1 MQRLSS
7 CAPLLLRSGPRAAAG
22 LLARHHCFHAST
34 NDQPRTRNETW
45 MRTCCT
51 RTNLWH
57 PCLSRLLLNPTRW
70 IILAEIAPPPNIR
83 TGPERVLEPNVR
95 WGARHDTCGA
105 IHLLGLRVKSNFNI
119 PMDST
124 KAVARR
130 TLHMSVCMTASQYY
144 ALATSPLGEPIA
156 QVVRYG
162 PCGTHGIV
170 FRPSLDVVRS
180 RFAKNTLAAPNA
192 RRGRARG

>member
-1 MQRLSS
+1 MAL
-7 CAPLLLRSGPRAAAG
+7 
-22 LLARHHCFHAST
+22 
-34 NDQPRTRNETW
+34 
-45 MRTCCT
+45 
-51 RTNLWH
+51 
-57 PCLSRLLLNPTRW
+57 
-70 IILAEIAPPPNIR
+70 
-83 TGPERVLEPNVR
+83 
-95 WGARHDTCGA
+95 A
-105 IHLLGLRVKSNFNI
+105 IHLLGLRVKLNFNI

-124 KAVARR
+124 KSVGRR

-180 RFAKNTLAAPNA
+180 RFAKTLSRLRTPVGGVREGGIAYGAPRAA
-192 RRGRARG
+192 RRRNYGRA

>member
-1 MQRLSS
+1 MALS
-7 CAPLLLRSGPRAAAG
+7 P
-22 LLARHHCFHAST
+22 
-34 NDQPRTRNETW
+34 
-45 MRTCCT
+45 
-51 RTNLWH
+51 
-57 PCLSRLLLNPTRW
+57 
-70 IILAEIAPPPNIR
+70 PPPNIR

-95 WGARHDTCGA
+95 WGRGA
-105 IHLLGLRVKSNFNI
+105 SALRIIHPLGLRRKLNFLS

-162 PCGTHGIV
+162 PLETH
-170 FRPSLDVVRS
+170 RLERDVQVSCLRGVRGGCLHEGEEEDS
-180 RFAKNTLAAPNA
+180 SELRH
-192 RRGRARG
+192 G

>member
-1 MQRLSS
+1 M
-7 CAPLLLRSGPRAAAG
+7 
-22 LLARHHCFHAST
+22 
-34 NDQPRTRNETW
+34 TRE
-45 MRTCCT
+45 
-51 RTNLWH
+51 
-57 PCLSRLLLNPTRW
+57 LLLNPSRW

-105 IHLLGLRVKSNFNI
+105 IHLLGLRVKLNFNI

-192 RRGRARG
+192 RRGRARGWYSIRSSESCAAQKLRPGIVTGLRVVPHEPSELPG

>member
-1 MQRLSS
+1 MQ
-7 CAPLLLRSGPRAAAG
+7 
-22 LLARHHCFHAST
+22 T
-34 NDQPRTRNETW
+34 VTRK
-45 MRTCCT
+45 
-51 RTNLWH
+51 LH
-57 PCLSRLLLNPTRW
+57 LNPSRW

-83 TGPERVLEPNVR
+83 VGSERVLAPNVR
-95 WGARHDTCGA
+95 WGRGA
-105 IHLLGLRVKSNFNI
+105 SALRTIHLLGLRVKLNFNI

-124 KAVARR
+124 KSVGRR

-192 RRGRARG
+192 RRGRARGWYSIRSSESCAAQKLRPGIVTGLRVVPHEPSELPG